1 MSSLFMLH
9 NEKYIFSTYIDN
21 KTIVFACNSYDTVQR
36 LRNSVTHIRMSRGRW
51 LNNAKEYKSR
61 KDNAT
66 IQLTEASRS
75 FSSSFNSLSIAELNL
90 HESLDLKFIDMIYQL
105 NNIEIFI
112 THDFDIKWEKTSD
125 TIVPLLSIQ
134 GVLLSKPCTEMFD
147 VIEYLN
153 ALHPLDCND

>member
-1 MSSLFMLH
+1 MLH

-66 IQLTEASRS
+66 IQLTSVSFVFEFVQFIEHRRTQFARVARS
-75 FSSSFNSLSIAELNL
+75 
-90 HESLDLKFIDMIYQL
+90 
-105 NNIEIFI
+105 
-112 THDFDIKWEKTSD
+112 
-125 TIVPLLSIQ
+125 
-134 GVLLSKPCTEMFD
+134 
-147 VIEYLN
+147 
-153 ALHPLDCND
+153 